1 MDINGL
7 EFFVLV
13 LLGVGAA
20 AGLWFYPSARS
31 LRSILVLGA
40 SVVVPVLGSTAAVV
54 LVLGRLAGTA
64 PRQHLPGDLDRR
76 AAPEPKAA
84 VGS

>member
-13 LLGVGAA
+13 SLGRGRCCWALVLSVDPVPQLHIGIRCICSGPNLGINDSGGARVGSAN
-20 AGLWFYPSARS
+20 GHRSQTTSARRF
-31 LRSILVLGA
+31 RSPGCTGA
-40 SVVVPVLGSTAAVV
+40 N
-54 LVLGRLAGTA
+54 
-64 PRQHLPGDLDRR
+64 
-76 AAPEPKAA
+76 AA

>member
-13 LLGVGAA
+13 SLGRGRCCWALVLSVDPA
-20 AGLWFYPSARS
+20 LS
-31 LRSILVLGA
+31 SISVLGA
-40 SVVVPVLGSTAAVV
+40 SVVVPILGSTTAVV
-54 LVLGRLAGTA
+54 LVLGRLTGTA

-76 AAPEPKAA
+76 AAPVPMRQ
-84 VGS
+84 